1 MSEEEKT
8 RQEQREER
16 ARKEKERQAKHGKSL
31 GKVYKDA
38 VEKRL
43 REKADSDP
51 EEK

>member
-16 ARKEKERQAKHGKSL
+16 ARKEKERQAKHGKGL
-31 GKVYKDA
+31 GKIYRAA

-43 REKADSDP
+43 KGKKGVGD
-51 EEK
+51 

>member
-16 ARKEKERQAKHGKSL
+16 ARKEKERLAKHGKGL
-31 GKVYKDA
+31 GKIYKDA

-43 REKADSDP
+43 KDKKDSGP
-51 EEK
+51 EE

>member
-16 ARKEKERQAKHGKSL
+16 ARKEKERLAKHGKGL

-38 VEKRL
+38 ITKRL
-43 REKADSDP
+43 RGRKVD
-51 EEK
+51 K

>member
-43 REKADSDP
+43 KGKKDSGPGDS
-51 EEK
+51 

>member
-16 ARKEKERQAKHGKSL
+16 ARKEKERLAKHGKGL
-31 GKVYKDA
+31 GKIYKDT

-43 REKADSDP
+43 KDKKDSGP
-51 EEK
+51 EE

>member
-43 REKADSDP
+43 REKTDSDP

>member
-1 MSEEEKT
+1 MSDEEKT

-16 ARKEKERQAKHGKSL
+16 ARKEKERLAKHGKGL

-43 REKADSDP
+43 KAKIDSGPEK
-51 EEK
+51 K

>member
-16 ARKEKERQAKHGKSL
+16 ARKEKERQAKHGKGL
-31 GKVYKDA
+31 GKIYRDA

-43 REKADSDP
+43 RGKRDSGPGDR
-51 EEK
+51 

>member
-1 MSEEEKT
+1 MNEEEKT

-31 GKVYKDA
+31 GKIYRDA

-43 REKADSDP
+43 KGKRDSGPKDS
-51 EEK
+51 